1 MFWEDYHSGTLGH
14 RFIQG
19 DRLQHRQATV
29 VVKFLLD
36 LLLPVDGY
44 GDGCVGGHRSLVW
57 VNMESER
64 RQTSDEWEL
73 LVTALVEG

>member
-1 MFWEDYHSGTLGH
+1 MFGADYHPGAPGH

-19 DRLQHRQATV
+19 DRFQDTQSAVPVQL
-29 VVKFLLD
+29 LLD

-64 RQTSDEWEL
+64 RQTSDEGEL